1 METLKENLDETPFQ
15 TAGPFLHIGCMPN
28 AINIKKLYQNDL
40 GETQFL
46 IDGEIKGILPKP
58 NRMLGFDADLLHRA
72 TTFRD
77 KHRFT
82 IAIKY
87 S

>member
-1 METLKENLDETPFQ
+1 MALRWSNWIYIFILSNLEW
-15 TAGPFLHIGCMPN
+15 N
-28 AINIKKLYQNDL
+28 ENDL